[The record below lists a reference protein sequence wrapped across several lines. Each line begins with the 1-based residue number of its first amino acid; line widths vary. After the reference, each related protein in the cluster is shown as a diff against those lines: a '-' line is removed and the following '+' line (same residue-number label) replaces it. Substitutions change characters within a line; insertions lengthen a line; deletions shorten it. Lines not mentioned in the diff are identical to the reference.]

1 MGRCVS
7 IMSPTRPRPQRRRL
21 PKSGYIVEYCG
32 TPQADDWR
40 IFLLRPGRRP
50 TLLRD
55 RISER
60 QALRLIAGFEELTRR
75 AIGTRLSGAA

>member
-1 MGRCVS
+1 
-7 IMSPTRPRPQRRRL
+7 MSPTRSRPQRRRL
-21 PKSGYIVEYCG
+21 AKSGYIVEYCG

-40 IFLLRPGRRP
+40 VFLLRPGRRP

-60 QALRLIAGFEELTRR
+60 QALRLIAGLEELTRR
-75 AIGTRLSGAA
+75 AIGARLSGAA

>member
-1 MGRCVS
+1 MS
-7 IMSPTRPRPQRRRL
+7 SPTRPRPQRRRL
-21 PKSGYIVEYCG
+21 AKSGYIVEYCG

-40 IFLLRPGRRP
+40 VFLLRPGRRP

-60 QALRLIAGFEELTRR
+60 QALRLIAGLEELTRR
-75 AIGTRLSGAA
+75 AIGARLKGAA